1 MLSEQVNLPGCRLAS
16 ISRRTG
22 SKERS
27 KDRKPTALMERGT
40 MIGKIRALRLGGASM
55 LAIAAASAL
64 APSPAYSACV
74 AVSPGGIPSEV
85 NVVCGPGDP
94 DVAPFTTAY
103 SAYNGNGV
111 DTLTMTGG
119 FITDGAE
126 GGPPQVI
133 GSDFFLTPSDGI
145 VDMLGGNDVVNIQG
159 GQIGTPEAP
168 VSLSLGDGTDT
179 FNMSGGTLNGSVFG
193 GAGDDDIEVSGN
205 AIITGVPGT
214 SAAIETGAGNSEVR
228 ILGGTIGADP
238 TQLAIFLE
246 DGANIF
252 EMSGGAVSGNIVG
265 QGGGNNYTL
274 GGGVIDGF
282 LSAGSGN
289 DTVLISGGTITGE
302 VSGEGGNDTIS
313 VSGGTVNG
321 LIDGIAGN
329 DSFILSGGQINGSV
343 EGSDGNDTFLVSG
356 AVISGDV
363 AGGDGAD
370 VLTVSSGSV
379 SGGVFGNAGDDALN
393 FAGGTIAGPVT
404 AGAGND
410 VLAVS
415 GGTVNSSVTGE
426 GGADQIVIS
435 DGSIGGFM
443 AGGAGNDTL
452 TIVGGS
458 ISSDVFGD
466 DGADVVTVSGGS
478 VSGGAFGNAGDDA
491 LNIGGGT
498 IAGNVS
504 GDDGNDQISISGGSV
519 GDDVNGG
526 TGNDILSVSGGTI
539 AGSVS
544 GDEGTDN
551 IAVSGGTISG
561 NVSGETVTLTGG
573 SVGGDFFGI
582 TGNTLIIN
590 DPGSAAP
597 INLANGVLFS
607 GTNAVGS
614 ITDTDLA
621 AGGSKTQVFSGFD
634 SVTASNSTLAFS
646 AEVID
651 IGTLTLTNGSTL
663 FVNGNVDPDTLNV
676 FGSTI
681 NMIDGAPD
689 DVLTLGG
696 LALNNATIGLDIN
709 QQTLQADQIV
719 ADTLTAAGTNVVNV
733 NLLGTPTFTET
744 TDIPIIVT
752 GGPVTGNF
760 VVTGIPGTPGS
771 LFIYQV
777 FAGPGGGLFIRA
789 IPAGFGLALAPQ
801 NAVDVS
807 TVETAIDAL
816 YGINDD
822 AIDAD
827 LGLANGAQRIQITPT
842 FGVFASGQLAHTE
855 HDGFDISSNSLT
867 IDGPGFGADDFSAA
881 ISLDFNV
888 AKHFGFEDQYGLNLG
903 LFGGYASTDVGLGA
917 FQGFNVIGDANNK
930 SGMVGGYGLFRSGF
944 NYLLVSATAF
954 LGETDVFNGVLNTSG
969 SYDTEGYA
977 VTGSVGHIFVLS
989 DSWRFDLRGGLL
1001 GVVFNGGDYTDSG
1014 GNQFG
1019 KSEISFGAV
1028 KLEPGIYTDMQL
1040 ENGMVFSPYARAD
1053 LQQRFGY
1060 QNTSSISGIEIEF
1073 DDADFSAAL
1082 STGFNLKMTKTATL
1096 SGEVRGKLSSD
1107 SSTIAGK
1114 LGLKIAF

>member
-1 MLSEQVNLPGCRLAS
+1 
-16 ISRRTG
+16 
-22 SKERS
+22 
-27 KDRKPTALMERGT
+27 
-40 MIGKIRALRLGGASM
+40 MIGKTRALRLGGASM

-64 APSPAYSACV
+64 APSQAYSACV

-85 NVVCGPGDP
+85 DIVCGPGDP

-103 SAYNGNGV
+103 SGYNGNGV

-145 VDMLGGNDVVNIQG
+145 VEMLGGSDVVTISG
-159 GQIGTPEAP
+159 GTIGTTASPIGI
-168 VSLSLGDGTDT
+168 SLGVGADFFDMSGGTISGSVFGLDGGDTFDISGGTIERSLFTSSGDDIVNISGTAVILTATDIGTDAVGLEDGNDQFT
-179 FNMSGGTLNGSVFG
+179 MSGGTLDGS
-193 GAGDDDIEVSGN
+193 
-205 AIITGVPGT
+205 
-214 SAAIETGAGNSEVR
+214 
-228 ILGGTIGADP
+228 L
-238 TQLAIFLE
+238 
-246 DGANIF
+246 
-252 EMSGGAVSGNIVG
+252 SGGN
-265 QGGGNNYTL
+265 
-274 GGGVIDGF
+274 
-282 LSAGSGN
+282 GN
-289 DTVLISGGTITGE
+289 DQITISGGTITSFVTGNDGDDLISMTGGQITNSFGISGGAGADTIT
-302 VSGEGGNDTIS
+302 VSGGLPGFIFGDAGNDFMTVSDSAELSAIIGAEGNDTI
-313 VSGGTVNG
+313 TV
-321 LIDGIAGN
+321 
-329 DSFILSGGQINGSV
+329 
-343 EGSDGNDTFLVSG
+343 T
-356 AVISGDV
+356 
-363 AGGDGAD
+363 
-370 VLTVSSGSV
+370 
-379 SGGVFGNAGDDALN
+379 
-393 FAGGTIAGPVT
+393 GGTIAAQIQGDFSPTVGNGSDVITVT
-404 AGAGND
+404 
-410 VLAVS
+410 
-415 GGTVNSSVTGE
+415 GGSIGSYVDGE

-435 DGSIGGFM
+435 GGSIGGFM

-504 GDDGNDQISISGGSV
+504 GDDGNDQMSISGGAV
-519 GDDVNGG
+519 GGDVNGG

-561 NVSGETVTLTGG
+561 NVTGETVTLTGG

-621 AGGSKTQVFSGFD
+621 AGGKTVAFSGFD
-634 SVTASNSTLAFS
+634 SLTASNSTLRFGTGT
-646 AEVID
+646 ID
-651 IGTLTLTNGSTL
+651 IGLLTLTNGSTL
-663 FVNGNVDPDTLNV
+663 FVDGTPILTGSASVI
-676 FGSTI
+676 GSTI
-681 NMIDGAPD
+681 NMIDGAPG

-744 TDIPIIVT
+744 TDIPIVVT

-1014 GNQFG
+1014 GNRFG